1 MTSIT
6 NQQTVTSNWE
16 KSKTAPSLGPQ
27 RIYLAFHCRAEV
39 KVIEISEGESYVVG
53 RTFPSEI
60 VLNDLSLSRQHARFK
75 RTETA
80 IHIQDL
86 DSRNGLLVRGERI
99 SETVACAGDALALGN
114 VIVVIYSVG
123 MHQKSERRIV
133 AYDNLIDRLEDEMIR
148 SRQFHRS
155 FVLAMLY
162 SPSRSAGYIS
172 RFWSD
177 VHGSLRVTD
186 TLAPYGV
193 YSMLLL
199 LPETATEEAEAWAN
213 KLIRTPNSAAD
224 LIFGLATYPD
234 DGTTPQE
241 LIASAHQACRLAT
254 QENPINV
261 LSKQQ
266 REGTLN
272 KDELVLRSDKMVEV
286 RALIDRVAASTI
298 TVLIQ
303 GETGTGKELVAR
315 AVHRLST
322 YRDRVYK
329 AVNCAAIPNTLIES
343 TFFGHEKGAFSGAFK
358 SLPGIFEQAA
368 DGTVFLD
375 EIGELSNH
383 AQAALL
389 RFLETKQVVRIGG
402 SREKTCS
409 TRIIAA
415 THCDLESM
423 VEQGTFRRD
432 LLYRLNTIVIQIP
445 PLRERVSDIEPLI
458 VFFLQQIAKE
468 WSRPAFKIDQDALT
482 ALQRYPWPGNVRQ
495 LRNTIERAIV
505 VCPGNT
511 IHLSDLPDTIQSPDY
526 EKSSQGLSEPEYLP
540 KKGRNGSAS
549 LKEQVRAYEIHII
562 KNALE
567 EAQGN
572 RNVAAERLKVPVR
585 TFYQKIKSYGLDDLR
600 EDQ

>member
-1 MTSIT
+1 MM
-6 NQQTVTSNWE
+6 
-16 KSKTAPSLGPQ
+16 
-27 RIYLAFHCRAEV
+27 
-39 KVIEISEGESYVVG
+39 
-53 RTFPSEI
+53 
-60 VLNDLSLSRQHARFK
+60 
-75 RTETA
+75 
-80 IHIQDL
+80 
-86 DSRNGLLVRGERI
+86 RGEKV
-99 SETVACAGDALALGN
+99 SETIACAGDALALGN

-133 AYDNLIDRLEDEMIR
+133 AYDNLLDRLEDEMTR
-148 SRQFHRS
+148 SRQFNRF

-177 VHGSLRVTD
+177 IRGSLRVTD
-186 TLAPYGV
+186 ILAPYGA
-193 YSMLLL
+193 YSMLLM
-199 LPETATEEAEAWAN
+199 LPETSMEEADAWAN
-213 KLIRTPNSAAD
+213 SLIHTRNSTAD
-224 LIFGLATYPD
+224 LICGLAAYPY

-241 LIASAHQACRLAT
+241 LIASAHHACRLAT
-254 QENPINV
+254 KENPVNV

-266 REGTLN
+266 REVGHN
-272 KDELVLRSDKMVEV
+272 KDELVLRSDKMLEV
-286 RALIDRVAASTI
+286 RRLIDRVATSAI

-315 AVHRLST
+315 AVHRLSKN
-322 YRDRVYK
+322 RDRVYK
-329 AVNCAAIPNTLIES
+329 AINCAAIPDTLVES
-343 TFFGHEKGAFSGAFK
+343 AFFGHEKGAFSGAFK
-358 SLPGIFEQAA
+358 STPGIFEQAA

-389 RFLETKQVVRIGG
+389 RFLETKQIVRIGG

-432 LLYRLNTIVIQIP
+432 LLYRLNTMVIHIP
-445 PLRERVSDIEPLI
+445 PLRERVSDIEPLMA
-458 VFFLQQIAKE
+458 FFLQQIAEE
-468 WSRPAFKIDQDALT
+468 WGRPAVKIDQDALT

-511 IHLSDLPDTIQSPDY
+511 IHLTDLPDTIRPPDY
-526 EKSSQGLSEPEYLP
+526 EESSESLSDPENLSNAKSN
-540 KKGRNGSAS
+540 RSAS
-549 LKEQVRAYEIHII
+549 LKEQVRAYEINII

-567 EAQGN
+567 KAQGN
-572 RNVAAERLKVPVR
+572 RNVAADQLQVPIR
-585 TFYQKIKSYGLDDLR
+585 TFYQKIKSYRLDNLL